1 MSLTLTRSPGEAAPR
16 PQETEHHFFVL
27 PRVSPPGK
35 LLLPQPRRCSQV
47 CSGGAQVAR
56 LPQGSPPMWSLQGTP
71 SSSSHTG
78 TGFTAGKAMDGW
90 MDGCSE
96 GRGAADPSAAAIPS
110 AAGGRIC
117 PQSPVFFPV
126 LSWVRAPLSKA
137 WHGTPWVQ
145 WARGAELSP
154 TPAAATETLPWILP
168 HLPGSSSLL
177 PGDCRELRAGE

>member
-16 PQETEHHFFVL
+16 PQETEHRFFVL

-47 CSGGAQVAR
+47 CSGARGGAQAAR

-90 MDGCSE
+90 LL
-96 GRGAADPSAAAIPS
+96 RGQRCCTSIS
-110 AAGGRIC
+110 CCYSFSCRCRIC